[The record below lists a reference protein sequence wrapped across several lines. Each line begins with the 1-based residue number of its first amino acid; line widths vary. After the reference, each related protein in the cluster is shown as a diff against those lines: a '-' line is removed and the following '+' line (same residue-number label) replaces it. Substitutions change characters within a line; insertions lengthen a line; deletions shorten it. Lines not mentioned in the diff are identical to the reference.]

1 MSRALLAALALLAG
15 SDAFHMTPPARL
27 TRASTACHAEKPAVS
42 RADFLSGLALGA
54 SAIAAPAFAETPR
67 NDVTSYDKIPN
78 QSGLQKKVV
87 GGFSADYIT
96 VNGVDKRKIDTSS
109 TKGAALAKRAE
120 LEAAAKARKEELKA
134 KGKADAAAVLEA
146 NKARGQ
152 AGKDAAANL
161 KAAKAAKKEEGKA
174 ASKAKREADL
184 AAQAEKAAAKKAKK
198 AAAKK

>member
-1 MSRALLAALALLAG
+1 MSRTLSFTLLVGVASAW
-15 SDAFHMTPPARL
+15 HMTPPERL
-27 TRASTACHAEKPAVS
+27 TRVSTACHAEKPAVS

-67 NDVTSYDKIPN
+67 NDITSYDKIPN

-87 GGFSADYIT
+87 GGFSPDYIT
-96 VNGVDKRKIDTSS
+96 VNGVDKRKIDTST
-109 TKGAALAKRAE
+109 TKGVALAKRAE
-120 LEAAAKARKEELKA
+120 LEAASKARKAELKA

-146 NKARGQ
+146 NKARAQ
-152 AGKDAAANL
+152 KGKDTAANL

-174 ASKAKREADL
+174 AARAKREADL
-184 AAQAEKAAAKKAKK
+184 AAQAEKKAAKAAKK

>member
-1 MSRALLAALALLAG
+1 MSRSLSFTLLVGVASAWHMAPPTRLA
-15 SDAFHMTPPARL
+15 RV
-27 TRASTACHAEKPAVS
+27 STACHAEKPAVS

-78 QSGLQKKVV
+78 QSGLQKKVI
-87 GGFSADYIT
+87 GGFSPDYIT

-152 AGKDAAANL
+152 AGKDAAANA
-161 KAAKAAKKEEGKA
+161 KAAREAKKEEGKA
-174 ASKAKREADL
+174 AARAKREADL

>member
-1 MSRALLAALALLAG
+1 MSRVLLALALLGVA
-15 SDAFHMTPPARL
+15 SAWHMTPPTRLARV
-27 TRASTACHAEKPAVS
+27 STACHAEKPAVS

-78 QSGLQKKVV
+78 QSGLQKKVI
-87 GGFSADYIT
+87 GGFSPDYIT
-96 VNGVDKRKIDTSS
+96 VNGVDKRKVDTSS
-109 TKGAALAKRAE
+109 KDKALAKRAE

>member
-1 MSRALLAALALLAG
+1 MSRVLLALALLGVA
-15 SDAFHMTPPARL
+15 SAWHMTPPTRLARV
-27 TRASTACHAEKPAVS
+27 STACHAEKPAVS

-78 QSGLQKKVV
+78 QSGLQSKVI
-87 GGFSADYIT
+87 GGFAADYET
-96 VNGVDKRKIDTSS
+96 VQGVDKRKVDTSS
-109 TKGAALAKRAE
+109 KDKALAKRAE

-134 KGKADAAAVLEA
+134 KGKAEAAAVLEA
-146 NKARGQ
+146 NKAKGQ
-152 AGKDAAANL
+152 AGKDAAAN
-161 KAAKAAKKEEGKA
+161 AKAARESKKEEGKA
-174 ASKAKREADL
+174 AARAKREADL

>member
-78 QSGLQKKVV
+78 QSGLQSKVTNAFSDDYINIQGVDRKKV
-87 GGFSADYIT
+87 GQ
-96 VNGVDKRKIDTSS
+96 S
-109 TKGAALAKRAE
+109 TKAAARAQPDELA
-120 LEAAAKARKEELKA
+120 AAAKARKEELKA
-134 KGKADAAAVLEA
+134 QAKAEAAAVLEA
-146 NKARGQ
+146 NKAKGQ
-152 AGKDAAANL
+152 AGKDAAAATKASIEAKKDEK
-161 KAAKAAKKEEGKA
+161 KAAAR
-174 ASKAKREADL
+174 AKREADL

>member
-1 MSRALLAALALLAG
+1 MSRTLSFTLLVGVASAW
-15 SDAFHMTPPARL
+15 HMTPPERL
-27 TRASTACHAEKPAVS
+27 TRVSTACHAEKPAVS

-67 NDVTSYDKIPN
+67 NDITSYDKIPN

-87 GGFSADYIT
+87 GGFSPDYIT
-96 VNGVDKRKIDTSS
+96 VNGVDKRKIDTST
-109 TKGAALAKRAE
+109 TKGVALAKRAE
-120 LEAAAKARKEELKA
+120 LEAASKARKEELKA

-146 NKARGQ
+146 NKARAQ
-152 AGKDAAANL
+152 KGKDTAANL

-174 ASKAKREADL
+174 AARAKQEADI
-184 AAQAEKAAAKKAKK
+184 AKQAEKKAAKAAKK

>member
-1 MSRALLAALALLAG
+1 MSRTLSFTLLVGVASAW
-15 SDAFHMTPPARL
+15 HMTPPERL
-27 TRASTACHAEKPAVS
+27 TRVSTACHAEKPAVS

-78 QSGLQKKVV
+78 QSGLQKKVTDA
-87 GGFSADYIT
+87 FSEDYI
-96 VNGVDKRKIDTSS
+96 NIQGVDRKKVGQS
-109 TKGAALAKRAE
+109 TKAAALAKRDE
-120 LEAAAKARKEELKA
+120 LAAAAKARKEELKA
-134 KGKADAAAVLEA
+134 KGKAEAAAVLEA

-174 ASKAKREADL
+174 AARAKREADL
-184 AAQAEKAAAKKAKK
+184 AAQAEKKAAKAAKK

>member
-1 MSRALLAALALLAG
+1 MSRSLSFTLLLGVASAW
-15 SDAFHMTPPARL
+15 HMTPPTRL
-27 TRASTACHAEKPAVS
+27 VRVSTACHAEKPAVS

-87 GGFSADYIT
+87 GGFSPDYIT
-96 VNGVDKRKIDTSS
+96 VNGVDKRKVDTSS
-109 TKGAALAKRAE
+109 TKG
-120 LEAAAKARKEELKA
+120 EAAAKARKEELKA